1 MKINH
6 IISILLTMFFFT
18 TIAYGQTNKTATDYL
33 SVPGPVVFE
42 KISYNLS
49 WSSHPNDVYYK
60 QEYIAKGDVAEK
72 FKTMV
77 FFDVIA
83 GETNV
88 KDVVAAKVAELKK
101 MKETNPVVNYEAFD
115 NPKSGEYM
123 LDFLLSENMPDGN
136 LSIVERNVYRY
147 RTFTDKSGKKGILL
161 FAVSTRS
168 YGKDIDN
175 FFTSLK
181 SNRKDLIN
189 AVAQF
194 NIPAISIKK

>member
-1 MKINH
+1 MKSNH
-6 IISILLTMFFFT
+6 ILSILLTIFFFT
-18 TIAYGQTNKTATDYL
+18 TVAYGQTNKAATDYL
-33 SVPGPVVFE
+33 NIPGPVMFE

-77 FFDVIA
+77 FFDVII
-83 GETNV
+83 GEANI

-101 MKETNPVVNYEAFD
+101 MKETNPVINYEAFD
-115 NPKSGEYM
+115 NPKIGEYM

-136 LSIVERNVYRY
+136 LSTVERNAYRY
-147 RTFTDKSGKKGILL
+147 KTFTDKSGKKGILL

-168 YGKDIDN
+168 YGKDIDK
-175 FFTSLK
+175 FFASLK
-181 SNRKDLIN
+181 SNRKELIN

-194 NIPAISIKK
+194 NIPTISIAK